1 MKKYSDMIPERLIN
15 RIFEAAS
22 IQRWNDHVRPVELTE
37 LDKQAHKMVIAWVL
51 AKYQQ
56 ESWQIDWTRLMEAGL
71 FEFLHRVVLT
81 DIKPPVFHYLMKKA
95 GRQLNA
101 YVLSEL
107 EDDLSG
113 IKSPGSGRP
122 LHELMSRYLFEPD
135 YSRKERYIL
144 NASHYLATKWEFEL
158 VYHAYPNMYGIQETK
173 QEIEDKI
180 EDYYQLTGVQK
191 ILLGGKS
198 HHFIDLVSQLR
209 FQKRWSKTPRIPQT
223 SVLGHM
229 LVVAQLTYLMLA
241 AGLGP
246 RGEKRLYND
255 FFSALIHDLPEVYT
269 RDIISPVKREVKG
282 LDQVILEYER
292 RKLED
297 KILPLL
303 PDSWHGQIVYFLDN
317 QFCDR
322 YQKGGRTLL
331 KQTSGES
338 GSEGTDSPEA
348 LRFDPA
354 EFEQD
359 RFNPVDGRLI
369 KIADELAAFWEAGL
383 SIAHGIRSPNLKNA
397 LEKLHRKHKDDPQAA
412 PLFDKAVFERMAAF

>member
-1 MKKYSDMIPERLIN
+1 MIPERLIN

-56 ESWQIDWTRLMEAGL
+56 ESWQIDWIRLMEAGI

-95 GRQLNA
+95 GEQLNT

-107 EDDLSG
+107 EQDLSG
-113 IKSPGSGRP
+113 IRSPSDGRP
-122 LHELMSRYLFEPD
+122 LHELMSAYLFDPE
-135 YSRKERYIL
+135 YSKRERYIL

-158 VYHAYPNMYGIQETK
+158 VYHAYPGMYGINETK

-241 AGLGP
+241 AGMGP
-246 RGEKRLYND
+246 AGTKRLYND

-303 PDSWHGQIVYFLDN
+303 PDAWHGELVYFLED
-317 QFCDR
+317 QFEDR
-322 YQKGGRTLL
+322 YLRDGRIVCR
-331 KQTSGES
+331 GNRS
-338 GSEGTDSPEA
+338 GSRTEEEDFRE
-348 LRFDPA
+348 D
-354 EFEQD
+354 EFRQD
-359 RFNPVDGRLI
+359 QFNPVDGRLI
-369 KIADELAAFWEAGL
+369 KMADELAAFWEAGL

-397 LEKLHRKHKDDPQAA
+397 IKKLQDKHRGDDAA
-412 PLFDKAVFERMAAF
+412 KRLFDSEIFERIAGF